1 MAKSNTPYLV
11 VEGLAKHYGDG
22 EARMQVL
29 DGITTTVNRGEICS
43 LFQSRAQA
51 KALRRLKPSNSRYFT

>member
-29 DGITTTVNRGEICS
+29 DGITTTVNRGEICVMLGPS
-43 LFQSRAQA
+43 ARASR
-51 KALRRLKPSNSRYFT
+51 PS